1 VSAVEIG
8 LAHAHLLQEAERGR
22 QLANLNIAL
31 TQAKAEAEAGSK
43 AKSQFLAVVS
53 HEIRY
58 APALIAPLTH
68 MEAVRT
74 WLISTMMTATGRR

>member
-1 VSAVEIG
+1 V

-22 QLANLNIAL
+22 QLTNLNLAL

-58 APALIAPLTH
+58 AHPPLLG
-68 MEAVRT
+68 AC
-74 WLISTMMTATGRR
+74 